1 MVSIVSEARNKI
13 YKMDRS
19 WHQYAQVRSSFSC
32 FHVFR
37 FFFVV
42 FSFYKMDRSW
52 HQYVQVRSRTIEVAS
67 AGTIGGG
74 GTIGRPELHF
84 DSLPATNIQIYTQS
98 KMFAEHDQ
106 KYKQRIISIC

>member
-1 MVSIVSEARNKI
+1 MRKL
-13 YKMDRS
+13 DR
-19 WHQYAQVRSSFSC
+19 
-32 FHVFR
+32 VFR
-37 FFFVV
+37 VFMFLGFFVFV

>member
-1 MVSIVSEARNKI
+1 
-13 YKMDRS
+13 
-19 WHQYAQVRSSFSC
+19 
-32 FHVFR
+32 
-37 FFFVV
+37 
-42 FSFYKMDRSW
+42 MDRSW

-98 KMFAEHDQ
+98 KKFAEHDQ
-106 KYKQRIISIC
+106 NY

>member
-13 YKMDRS
+13 YKI
-19 WHQYAQVRSSFSC
+19 
-32 FHVFR
+32 
-37 FFFVV
+37 
-42 FSFYKMDRSW
+42 DRSW

-84 DSLPATNIQIYTQS
+84 DSLPATNIQIYTQP

-106 KYKQRIISIC
+106 KYKQRVISIC

>member
-13 YKMDRS
+13 
-19 WHQYAQVRSSFSC
+19 
-32 FHVFR
+32 
-37 FFFVV
+37 
-42 FSFYKMDRSW
+42 YKMDRSW

-98 KMFAEHDQ
+98 KRFAEHDQ
-106 KYKQRIISIC
+106 DY